1 MIHKYYYLRITKKDE
16 VMMKSSET
24 RNILHAQIETIHKHE
39 SWTIT
44 QKNKALFEVFTL
56 ILEEA
61 TKDERLNFTTLFSRL
76 AFVGA
81 KFQLSGNTLHH
92 SHMFR
97 KAIEQGK
104 INPDKEGL
112 YYDLGAY
119 ICESLLNEICKTN
132 TSHQYLLSQEAKQ
145 YFVGDQR
152 KMIGFKPVVEAVLYE
167 VDAEKKHLYFYD
179 EEDPANEK
187 TAIYD
192 VHDKNEQFNQNI
204 ESLRKTFS
212 LPIHI
217 NLIDVE
223 IREDGMYV
231 PTAIII
237 QPDHLMDV
245 TAIAECFKDYGSEPF
260 LYLISKYKPAEST
273 PSLLIGNLVNF
284 MLDELVSDPQVEFKT
299 LLMRMFHTNPLGFA
313 ILDDQSVKDLM
324 DKIKNHF
331 KNLQYVVLQEFK
343 TFEINRETIFLEPSF
358 YSRDFGIQGRLDL
371 LHQKKDKVTYDIIEL
386 KSGSTFKPNVYGI
399 NASHYIQTLLYD
411 LMIKSTFQTRA
422 RSVNYILYSKESDN
436 PLRFAPPVRN
446 QQYEAMKLRNDLL
459 AIDQKLKTCDSDNAI
474 LQYVKPLNF
483 PKLKGFNI
491 KDIENFYNVYATL
504 NTLDKLYF
512 DHYSAFVSREQS
524 LAKTGEHGINKSNGH
539 AALWLENSEEK
550 KERFALLSGLTI
562 IDNRSYEHDAIIT
575 FAINAVDINL
585 VNFRIGDITVLY
597 PMDDD
602 KQRPVL
608 SNQIF
613 KCTITD
619 MTNEIVTVRLR
630 SKQYN
635 QTLFTT
641 EKNWSLE
648 QDSLDSGFNTMFK
661 SLFTWAAAPL
671 EFRELL
677 LGVRAPRFHDRP
689 QNIKFD
695 SNVTAAQSE
704 ILNRILTAKDY
715 FLLWGPPGTGKTSV
729 MLKNLVKHLYSHT
742 RENILLLAY
751 TNRAVD
757 EICEAVMSID
767 SDFKDKFLRLGS
779 RLSTDE
785 RYENNLLDQVI
796 KNITSRQEI
805 IELLMT
811 RRIYIS
817 TVSSVV
823 NKVELFHL
831 KDFDTVIIDEA
842 SQILEP
848 MLVGLLSKFKRFI
861 FIGDHKQLPAVVI
874 QPGYQSK
881 ISNDIMNEAGFKDTR
896 TSLFE
901 RLYFQIQQNGWQDAI
916 GILQEQGRLNEALV
930 VFPNQYFYEEKLRLL
945 PGLKRL
951 SKQHFFYESPA
962 SLKFLAHH
970 RTIYIDTPPDT
981 ELNWKTNI
989 FEAETTVDTI
999 QQLIELYKVNKKNI
1013 TNESI
1018 GVITPYR
1025 AQIAR
1030 IRQCMQRLPAEIA
1043 DKITVD
1049 TVERYQ
1055 GGARDIIIISFC
1067 VNKLSQLDTLV
1078 SHSLE
1083 GIDRKLNVALTRAR
1097 EHIILIG
1104 NRELLSRDEVYA
1116 KLLESYQEYTIEP

>member
-1 MIHKYYYLRITKKDE
+1 
-16 VMMKSSET
+16 MMQSAET
-24 RNILHAQIETIHKHE
+24 RNLLYTQIETIHHHE
-39 SWTIT
+39 SWTLA

-61 TKDERLNFTTLFSRL
+61 TKEERLNFTTLFSRL
-76 AFVGA
+76 AYVGA
-81 KFQLSGNTLHH
+81 KFQLTGTTLHH

-97 KAIEQGK
+97 KAVEQSK
-104 INPDKEGL
+104 IDKEKERL
-112 YYDLGAY
+112 YFQLGAY
-119 ICESLLNEICKTN
+119 ICESLLNEIFKTN
-132 TSHQYLLSQEAKQ
+132 ISHQYSLSQEATQ
-145 YFVGDQR
+145 YFVGDQK

-167 VDAEKKHLYFYD
+167 VDADQKHLHFYD

-223 IREDGMYV
+223 IREDAIYV

-237 QPDHLMDV
+237 QPDHMVDV

-260 LYLISKYKPAEST
+260 LYLISKFKPAEST

-284 MLDELVSDPQVEFKT
+284 MLDELISDPKVEFKT
-299 LLMRMFHTNPLGFA
+299 LLMKMFHTNPLGFA
-313 ILDDQSVKDLM
+313 ILDDHAIKDLM
-324 DKIKNHF
+324 EKIKGHF
-331 KNLQYVVLQEFK
+331 RNLQFVVLQEFK

-371 LHQKKDKVTYDIIEL
+371 LHQKKDKITYDIIEL

-411 LMIKSTFQTRA
+411 LMIKSTYQTRA
-422 RSVNYILYSKESDN
+422 RSVNYILYSKESDK

-459 AIDQKLKTCDSDNAI
+459 AIDQKVKQCDVDNAI
-474 LQYVKPLNF
+474 LQYIKPQNF

-491 KDIENFYNVYATL
+491 KDIENFYNVYTTL
-504 NTLDKLYF
+504 SPVDKSYF
-512 DHYSAFVSREQS
+512 DHYSAFIAREQS

-539 AALWLENSEEK
+539 AALWLENSDEK

-562 IDNRSYEHDAIIT
+562 IDNKSYEEDAIIT
-575 FAINAVDINL
+575 FARNVEDINL

-597 PMDDD
+597 PVEAGRI
-602 KQRPVL
+602 RPVL

-619 MTNEIVTVRLR
+619 MTNETVTVRLR

-635 QTLFTT
+635 QTLFSTD
-641 EKNWSLE
+641 KKWSLE
-648 QDSLDSGFNTMFK
+648 QDSLDSGFNTMYK
-661 SLFTWAAAPL
+661 SLFTWAASTMEYRSL
-671 EFRELL
+671 I
-677 LGVRAPRFHDRP
+677 LGMKQPRFKESAND
-689 QNIKFD
+689 ILFD
-695 SNVTAAQSE
+695 NDVTPAQAT
-704 ILNRILTAKDY
+704 ILNRIIAAKDY

-729 MLKNLVKHLYSHT
+729 MLKNLVKHLHHHT

-757 EICEAVMSID
+757 EMCEAVMSID
-767 SDFKDKFLRLGS
+767 TDFKDKFLRLGS

-796 KNITSRQEI
+796 KKCSSRQEI
-805 IELLMT
+805 IELLMS

-823 NKVELFHL
+823 NRVELFHL

-881 ISNDIMNEAGFKDTR
+881 INNDLLNEAGFKDTR

-901 RLYFQIQQNGWQDAI
+901 RLYFQIQQQGWQDAI
-916 GILQEQGRLNEALV
+916 GILQEQGRLNEALMQ
-930 VFPNQYFYEEKLRLL
+930 FPNQYFYEEKLRLL
-945 PGLKRL
+945 PGLNRL
-951 SKQHFFYESPA
+951 SKVSFFDESNA
-962 SLKFLAHH
+962 SLDFLAHQ
-970 RTIYIDTPPDT
+970 RTIYIDTPADT

-989 FEAETTVDTI
+989 FEAEATVDVI
-999 QQLIELYKVNKKNI
+999 QNIIELYHINNKTI
-1013 TNESI
+1013 TAESI

-1030 IRQCMQRLPAEIA
+1030 IRQCMQRLPAEISE
-1043 DKITVD
+1043 KITVD

-1055 GGARDIIIISFC
+1055 GGARDIILISFC
-1067 VNKLSQLDTLV
+1067 VNRLSQLDTLV
-1078 SHSLE
+1078 SPSLD

-1104 NRELLSRDEVYA
+1104 NRALLSRNEVYA
-1116 KLLESYQEYTIEP
+1116 KLLESYQEYRLSE

>member
-1 MIHKYYYLRITKKDE
+1 
-16 VMMKSSET
+16 MMQSSES
-24 RNILHAQIETIHKHE
+24 RNLLFTQIETIHHHE
-39 SWTIT
+39 SWSVV
-44 QKNKALFEVFTL
+44 QKNKAFFEVFTL

-97 KAIEQGK
+97 KAVEQSK
-104 INPDKEGL
+104 ISVEKEGL
-112 YYDLGAY
+112 YYELGAY
-119 ICESLLNEICKTN
+119 VCESLLNEIFKTN
-132 TSHQYLLSQEAKQ
+132 PSHRYLLSQDATQ
-145 YFVGDQR
+145 FFVGDQR

-167 VDAEKKHLYFYD
+167 VDAEKKYLYFYD

-187 TAIYD
+187 TALYD

-204 ESLRKTFS
+204 ESLRKTFT

-223 IREDGMYV
+223 IREDGIYV

-237 QPDHLMDV
+237 QPDHMVDV

-260 LYLISKYKPAEST
+260 LYLISKYKPSEST

-284 MLDELVSDPQVEFKT
+284 MLDELISDPSVEFKT
-299 LLMRMFHTNPLGFA
+299 LLMQMFHTNPLGFA
-313 ILDDQSVKDLM
+313 ILDDLAVKDLM
-324 DKIKNHF
+324 DKIKSHF
-331 KNLQYVVLQEFK
+331 RNLQFVVLQEFK

-371 LHQKKDKVTYDIIEL
+371 LHQKKDKITYDIIEL

-422 RSVNYILYSKESDN
+422 RSVNYILYSKESDK

-459 AIDQKLKTCDSDNAI
+459 AIDQKLKACDSDNAI
-474 LQYVKPLNF
+474 LQYVKPQNF

-491 KDIENFYNVYATL
+491 KDIENFHNVYATL
-504 NTLDKLYF
+504 NPLDKCYF
-512 DHYSAFVSREQS
+512 DHYSAFISREQS

-539 AALWLENSEEK
+539 AALWLENSDEK

-562 IDNRSYEHDAIIT
+562 VDNKSYQDDALII
-575 FAINAVDINL
+575 FARNATDINL

-597 PMDDD
+597 PADAARL
-602 KQRPVL
+602 RPVL
-608 SNQIF
+608 RNQIF
-613 KCTITD
+613 KCTIIN
-619 MTNEIVTVRLR
+619 MTNETVTVRLR

-635 QTLFTT
+635 QSLFAS
-641 EKNWSLE
+641 EKIWSLE

-671 EFRELL
+671 EYRELI
-677 LGVRAPRFHDRP
+677 LGVRPPRFNTQAMD
-689 QNIKFD
+689 IEFD
-695 SNVTAAQSE
+695 NDVTPAQSA
-704 ILNRILTAKDY
+704 ILNRILASKDY

-729 MLKNLVKHLYSHT
+729 MLKNLVKYLHHHT

-767 SDFKDKFLRLGS
+767 EDFKDKFLRLGS

-796 KNITSRQEI
+796 KNISSRQEI
-805 IELLMT
+805 IELLMS

-823 NKVELFHL
+823 NRVELFHL

-874 QPGYQSK
+874 QPGYQRK
-881 ISNDIMNEAGFKDTR
+881 IRNEVLNEAGFRDTR

-901 RLYFQIQQNGWQDAI
+901 RLYFQLQHNGWHNAM
-916 GILQEQGRLNEALV
+916 GILQEQGRLNEALMA
-930 VFPNQYFYEEKLRLL
+930 FPNHYFYEDKLMLL
-945 PGLKRL
+945 PGIKRL
-951 SKQHFFYESPA
+951 STTRFFNESPT
-962 SLKFLAHH
+962 SLAFLASH
-970 RTIYIDTPPDT
+970 RTIFVDTPQDT

-989 FEAETTVDTI
+989 FEAEATVDII
-999 QQLIELYKVNKKNI
+999 QNIISLYQANHKNI
-1013 TNESI
+1013 TAESI

-1030 IRQCMQRLPAEIA
+1030 IRQCMQRLPVEISE
-1043 DKITVD
+1043 KITVD

-1067 VNKLSQLDTLV
+1067 VNRLSQLDTLV
-1078 SHSLE
+1078 SPSLD
-1083 GIDRKLNVALTRAR
+1083 GIDRKLNVALTRSR
-1097 EHIILIG
+1097 EHIVLIG
-1104 NRELLSRDEVYA
+1104 NRELLARNEVYA
-1116 KLLESYQEYTIEP
+1116 KLFDSYDNYSVITPNGVKY

>member
-1 MIHKYYYLRITKKDE
+1 MQ
-16 VMMKSSET
+16 SSES
-24 RNILHAQIETIHKHE
+24 RNLLFSQIETIHHHE
-39 SWTIT
+39 SWSIT

-56 ILEEA
+56 IIEEA

-76 AFVGA
+76 AYVGA
-81 KFQLSGNTLHH
+81 KFQLSGTTLHH
-92 SHMFR
+92 SHKFR

-104 INPDKEGL
+104 IDKEKEGL
-112 YYDLGAY
+112 YFELGAY
-119 ICESLLNEICKTN
+119 ICESLLNEIFKIN
-132 TSHQYLLSQEAKQ
+132 PSHHYLLSHEAMQ
-145 YFVGDQR
+145 YFIGDQK
-152 KMIGFKPVVEAVLYE
+152 KMIGFKPIVEAVLYE
-167 VDAEKKHLYFYD
+167 VDAEKKHLLFYD

-187 TAIYD
+187 IALYD

-204 ESLRKTFS
+204 ESLRKTFT
-212 LPIHI
+212 LPIHV

-223 IREDGMYV
+223 IREDGIYV
-231 PTAIII
+231 PTALII
-237 QPDHLMDV
+237 QPDHMVDV

-260 LYLISKYKPAEST
+260 LYLIAKYKPSEST
-273 PSLLIGNLVNF
+273 PSLLIGNIVNF
-284 MLDELVSDPQVEFKT
+284 MLDELVSDPNVAFKT

-313 ILDDQSVKDLM
+313 ILDDLAVKDLM
-324 DKIKNHF
+324 DKVKLHF
-331 KNLQYVVLQEFK
+331 INLQFVVIQEFK

-371 LHQKKDKVTYDIIEL
+371 LHQKKEKDNYDIIEL
-386 KSGSTFKPNVYGI
+386 KSGSTFRPNAYGI

-422 RSVNYILYSKESDN
+422 RLVNYILYSKEADK

-446 QQYEAMKLRNDLL
+446 QQYEAMKLRNDLM
-459 AIDQKLKTCDSDNAI
+459 AIDQKLKACDSDNTI
-474 LQYVKPLNF
+474 LQYVKPQNF

-491 KDIENFYNVYATL
+491 KDIENFYNVYTTL
-504 NTLDKLYF
+504 NPLDKFYF

-524 LAKTGEHGINKSNGH
+524 LSKTGEHGINKSNGH
-539 AALWLENSEEK
+539 AALWLENSDEK
-550 KERFALLSGLTI
+550 KERFALLSDLTI
-562 IDNRSYEHDAIIT
+562 LDNKSYQDEAIII
-575 FAINAVDINL
+575 FARNVLDINL

-597 PMDDD
+597 PSDSNR
-602 KQRPVL
+602 QRPVL
-608 SNQIF
+608 RNQIF
-613 KCTITD
+613 KCTIID
-619 MTNEIVTVRLR
+619 MTHETVSVKLR

-635 QTLFTT
+635 QSLFAT
-641 EKNWSLE
+641 EKYWSLE

-661 SLFTWAAAPL
+661 SLFTWAASPV
-671 EFRELL
+671 EYRELI
-677 LGVRAPRFHDRP
+677 LGVRPPRFNRLAADFE
-689 QNIKFD
+689 FD
-695 SNVTAAQSE
+695 NDVTPAQSV
-704 ILNRILTAKDY
+704 ILNRIIASKDY

-729 MLKNLVKHLYSHT
+729 MLKNLVKHLYQHT

-767 SDFKDKFLRLGS
+767 ADFKDKFLRLGS

-785 RYENNLLDQVI
+785 RYEHNLLDQVI
-796 KNITSRQEI
+796 KNISSRQEI
-805 IELLMT
+805 IELLMS

-823 NKVELFHL
+823 NRVELFHL

-848 MLVGLLSKFKRFI
+848 MLVGLLSKFKRFV

-881 ISNDIMNEAGFKDTR
+881 ISNEILNEAGFKDTR

-901 RLYFQIQQNGWQDAI
+901 RLYFQIQKNGWHDAM
-916 GILQEQGRLNEALV
+916 GILQEQGRLNEALMS
-930 VFPNQYFYEEKLRLL
+930 FPNHNFYEEKLKLL

-951 SKQHFFYESPA
+951 SAPYFFYESPA
-962 SLKFLAHH
+962 SLEFLAHH
-970 RTIYIDTPPDT
+970 RTIYIDTPQDK

-989 FEAETTVDTI
+989 YEAEVTVDIIQNLILLYQANHKAITI
-999 QQLIELYKVNKKNI
+999 D
-1013 TNESI
+1013 SI

-1030 IRQCMQRLPAEIA
+1030 IRQCMQRLPIEIA
-1043 DKITVD
+1043 EKISVD

-1067 VNKLSQLDTLV
+1067 VNRLSQLDTLV
-1078 SHSLE
+1078 SPSLD

-1097 EHIILIG
+1097 EHIVLIG
-1104 NRELLSRDEVYA
+1104 NRELLARNDIYA
-1116 KLLESYQEYTIEP
+1116 KLLDSYNEYVI